1 MFRFKSPSEKTLEIM
16 SEVAKGNVDGNFE
29 ESCIKKIRDLT
40 TKDHVRMTSSANNSI
55 FIALS
60 SVTGDVIIPDQG
72 GWHGFKQIAKFLN
85 LLQSFVGTILWV
97 ALTIFVGLYNK
108 YGNGNESSCRN
119 QSEVNAQQSI
129 IDTISTGNDTT
140 KYIIN
145 NQ

>member
-1 MFRFKSPSEKTLEIM
+1 MYGEKIKEYI
-16 SEVAKGNVDGNFE
+16 EGFDNGAKGERENLTKD
-29 ESCIKKIRDLT
+29 IAKKIDDNYDQS
-40 TKDHVRMTSSANNSI
+40 KKNNFWWGS
-55 FIALS
+55 
-60 SVTGDVIIPDQG
+60 
-72 GWHGFKQIAKFLN
+72 
-85 LLQSFVGTILWV
+85 LQSFVGTILWV